1 MIHTAKQLKDKVKN
15 LSDGRS
21 EVAQSLIRYY
31 FMERFLERVSVSEH
45 RNNFI
50 LKGGMLVAS
59 IIGVDMRA
67 TMDIDTT
74 VKELSLNEQDFRKII
89 EKICA
94 IQIEDGVT
102 FKITSVKKIMEEFD
116 YPGIRMMIEANLDRL
131 RQPFKIDISTDDV
144 ITPDAIEF
152 KYKLMFEDRT
162 ISVLTYNLETL
173 LAEKMQTI
181 LARGLAN
188 TRMRDFYD
196 IYEIMNSK
204 AEEVN
209 LDVLKYAFEATCARR
224 GTVYDKADVEVILDK
239 IKADKGMEDMWN
251 RFRTVNYFVEGLD
264 WKEII
269 SFVIGEM
276 ALLYKL

>member
-162 ISVLTYNLETL
+162 ISVLSYNLETL

-209 LDVLKYAFEATCARR
+209 LDVLKYAFEATC
-224 GTVYDKADVEVILDK
+224 VSCS
-239 IKADKGMEDMWN
+239 KG
-251 RFRTVNYFVEGLD
+251 
-264 WKEII
+264 
-269 SFVIGEM
+269 
-276 ALLYKL
+276 

>member
-74 VKELSLNEQDFRKII
+74 VKELPLNEQDFRKII

-144 ITPDAIEF
+144 ITPVAIEF

-162 ISVLTYNLETL
+162 ISVLSYNLETL

-209 LDVLKYAFEATCARR
+209 LDVLKYAFEATCERR

-239 IKADKGMEDMWN
+239 IKADKGIEDMWN

-276 ALLYKL
+276 AFLYKL

>member
-162 ISVLTYNLETL
+162 ISVLSYNLETL

-188 TRMRDFYD
+188 TRMRDFYG

-209 LDVLKYAFEATCARR
+209 LDVLKYAFEATC
-224 GTVYDKADVEVILDK
+224 VSCS
-239 IKADKGMEDMWN
+239 KG
-251 RFRTVNYFVEGLD
+251 
-264 WKEII
+264 
-269 SFVIGEM
+269 
-276 ALLYKL
+276 

>member
-1 MIHTAKQLKDKVKN
+1 
-15 LSDGRS
+15 
-21 EVAQSLIRYY
+21 
-31 FMERFLERVSVSEH
+31 
-45 RNNFI
+45 
-50 LKGGMLVAS
+50 
-59 IIGVDMRA
+59 MRA

-74 VKELSLNEQDFRKII
+74 VKKLSLNEQDFRKII

-162 ISVLTYNLETL
+162 ISVLSYNLETL

-209 LDVLKYAFEATCARR
+209 PDVLKYAFEATCVRR

-264 WKEII
+264 WKEIV

-276 ALLYKL
+276 ALLYRL

>member
-67 TMDIDTT
+67 TMAIDTT

-162 ISVLTYNLETL
+162 ISVLSYNLETL

-209 LDVLKYAFEATCARR
+209 LDVLKYAFEATC
-224 GTVYDKADVEVILDK
+224 VSCS
-239 IKADKGMEDMWN
+239 KG
-251 RFRTVNYFVEGLD
+251 
-264 WKEII
+264 
-269 SFVIGEM
+269 
-276 ALLYKL
+276 

>member
-1 MIHTAKQLKDKVKN
+1 MIHTAKQLKDKVQN

-162 ISVLTYNLETL
+162 ISVLSYNLETL

-204 AEEVN
+204 AEEVS
-209 LDVLKYAFEATCARR
+209 LDALKYAFEATCARR

-251 RFRTVNYFVEGLD
+251 RFRTVNYFVERLD

-276 ALLYKL
+276 AFLYKL

>member
-50 LKGGMLVAS
+50 LNGGMLVAS

-162 ISVLTYNLETL
+162 ISVLSYNLETL

-209 LDVLKYAFEATCARR
+209 LDVLKYAFEATC
-224 GTVYDKADVEVILDK
+224 VSCS
-239 IKADKGMEDMWN
+239 KG
-251 RFRTVNYFVEGLD
+251 
-264 WKEII
+264 
-269 SFVIGEM
+269 
-276 ALLYKL
+276 

>member
-1 MIHTAKQLKDKVKN
+1 MIHTAKQLKDKVQN

-209 LDVLKYAFEATCARR
+209 LDVLKYAFEATCVRR

-264 WKEII
+264 WKEIV

-276 ALLYKL
+276 AFLYKL

>member
-1 MIHTAKQLKDKVKN
+1 
-15 LSDGRS
+15 
-21 EVAQSLIRYY
+21 
-31 FMERFLERVSVSEH
+31 
-45 RNNFI
+45 
-50 LKGGMLVAS
+50 MLVAS

-94 IQIEDGVT
+94 IQIE
-102 FKITSVKKIMEEFD
+102 
-116 YPGIRMMIEANLDRL
+116 ANLDRL

-162 ISVLTYNLETL
+162 ISVLSYNLETL

-209 LDVLKYAFEATCARR
+209 PDVLKYAFEATCVRR

-264 WKEII
+264 WKEIV

-276 ALLYKL
+276 ALLYRL

>member
-162 ISVLTYNLETL
+162 ISVLSYNLETL

-209 LDVLKYAFEATCARR
+209 LDVLKYAFEATCVRR

-264 WKEII
+264 WKEIV

-276 ALLYKL
+276 AFLYKL

>member
-162 ISVLTYNLETL
+162 ISVLSYNLETL

-209 LDVLKYAFEATCARR
+209 QDVLKYAFEATCVRR

>member
-31 FMERFLERVSVSEH
+31 FMERF
-45 RNNFI
+45 
-50 LKGGMLVAS
+50 
-59 IIGVDMRA
+59 
-67 TMDIDTT
+67 
-74 VKELSLNEQDFRKII
+74 
-89 EKICA
+89 
-94 IQIEDGVT
+94 
-102 FKITSVKKIMEEFD
+102 
-116 YPGIRMMIEANLDRL
+116 LDRL

-162 ISVLTYNLETL
+162 ISVLSYNLETL

-209 LDVLKYAFEATCARR
+209 LDVLKYAFEATCGDA
-224 GTVYDKADVEVILDK
+224 
-239 IKADKGMEDMWN
+239 
-251 RFRTVNYFVEGLD
+251 
-264 WKEII
+264 
-269 SFVIGEM
+269 
-276 ALLYKL
+276 